1 MPGARGGGDA
11 DDFRRFADSGA
22 IAALAPP
29 LLPAQYGG
37 SRSTLFPA
45 AVNPPDNLPMFVLKV
60 LGGAALERGGVPV
73 TGRAVH
79 RRRLALLALLASARG
94 RMVRRERL
102 IGYLWPEH
110 PGDAARH
117 LLSES
122 LYILRKAVG
131 EDMFVSAGDELSL
144 DPASVRSDL
153 ADFLSALEADDP
165 ERAVAA
171 YGGPFLDGF
180 VVADAPEFERWA
192 EEERDRHARAYARA
206 LEQLAEGREAEGDYR
221 GAAEWWKRLAREDPF
236 SSRIALRTMQALE
249 AGGERAAAIRHAT
262 AHAALMRAEMEAE
275 PDAAVEEFAR
285 RLREAPRTA
294 EPTPMPAFAAA
305 PGESAVATAVQA
317 APAVAQPGAAPAP
330 SAEPQGARRTTVV
343 PAVRRRWLVPALAV
357 LAAVAAVVVG
367 MVASRQ
373 RAAAEGVNA
382 SVYIVLPFAQ
392 RVASPVTPDQ
402 AELLL
407 HDALSRW
414 TDLQLVDAQRARD
427 LLSRSGPPQ
436 NLREARRIAR
446 TAGAGKLVWGE
457 IIPLGDSILV
467 RGALYDVARGGDP
480 LHTGTIRV
488 GSDLR
493 GVSASFGSLTW
504 SLLGRT
510 GDAGD
515 ATGTTSLAAWQAYQ
529 RGRLAMSRWELERAG
544 TELARAVEID
554 PGYAAAHL
562 WLAQAAAWGGLA
574 SRWDWRASAARA
586 VADSAE
592 LSGRERLLAGAL
604 VALGE
609 KRYPDA
615 CTLYERLVARDSSDF
630 AAWFGLGECTRD
642 NQLVVPDPSSRSG
655 WRFQSSY
662 HRAVQAYSRALRTVP
677 SSHLAFRGAGF
688 SRLNDLLRTDEAML
702 RTGYRQEGA
711 TVRGFAAYP
720 SLAGDTLA
728 FVPWPIEEVAAV
740 RPETVPTTKR
750 AASQHNRQ
758 ELRTITLEWAR
769 AFPQSADAHEALA
782 LALEALGELRD
793 VAQGSPSAFGAVAR
807 ARELSR
813 NDPEQQLRLAKVQ
826 VRLWLRVEDFQR
838 ARAGADSVLQRW
850 RTPGPR
856 DAAELAPLAMLTG
869 RVEQARTL
877 LRAAVPETKFNTQ
890 HGEAINV
897 PNPVALAAADALV
910 LSGLGLEPETGEAE
924 AALARLVD
932 AWIEPG
938 ERAKVLAAVLNGPR
952 RMSFNQARV
961 RAAPLE
967 MPDFVVEMQ
976 QMLVR
981 GDAAS
986 ARARLAALAQGRGA
1000 RRAGDLTL
1008 DFTYPEA
1015 ELHLALGDTARA
1027 LEELDRALLGLEAV
1041 LPSVLNRVEQTG
1053 GLLRAMRLRAQL
1065 AEARGDTA
1073 TATRWRTAL
1082 ATLWSGGDARLRR
1095 SIR

>member
-1 MPGARGGGDA
+1 
-11 DDFRRFADSGA
+11 
-22 IAALAPP
+22 
-29 LLPAQYGG
+29 
-37 SRSTLFPA
+37 
-45 AVNPPDNLPMFVLKV
+45 MFVLKV

-131 EDMFVSAGDELSL
+131 EDMFVSAGDELAL
-144 DPASVRSDL
+144 DPATVRSDL
-153 ADFLSALEADDP
+153 ADFLAALDADDP

-180 VVADAPEFERWA
+180 VVSDAPEFERWA

-206 LEQLAEGREAEGDYR
+206 LEQLAEAREAEGDPR
-221 GAAEWWKRLAREDPF
+221 GAAEWWKQLARQDPF

-262 AHAALMRAEMEAE
+262 SHAALMRAEMEAE

-294 EPTPMPAFAAA
+294 EPAPVPTFASA
-305 PGESAVATAVQA
+305 PGGPALATAVQA
-317 APAVAQPGAAPAP
+317 APAPAVAAPPDPQAAP
-330 SAEPQGARRTTVV
+330 RTHAV
-343 PAVRRRWLVPALAV
+343 PALRRRWLAPGLALAAAVVAAV
-357 LAAVAAVVVG
+357 LAIVSARG
-367 MVASRQ
+367 
-373 RAAAEGVNA
+373 RANAEGVNA

-392 RVASPVTPDQ
+392 RGASPVTPDQ

-407 HDALSRW
+407 HDAFSRW

-446 TAGAGKLVWGE
+446 QAGAGKLVWGE
-457 IIPLGDSILV
+457 ITPLGDSILV
-467 RGALYDVARGGDP
+467 RGALYDVTRGGDP
-480 LHTGTIRV
+480 VQAGTIRV
-488 GSDLR
+488 GRDLR
-493 GVSASFGSLTW
+493 GVSARFGSLAW

-510 GDAGD
+510 GDAGG

-544 TELARAVEID
+544 TELEQAVSLD

-562 WLAQAAAWGGLA
+562 WLAQAVAWGNLPGNPN
-574 SRWDWRASAARA
+574 WRDNAARA

-592 LSGRERLLAGAL
+592 LSARERLLAGAL

-609 KRYPDA
+609 QRYPDA
-615 CTLYERLVARDSSDF
+615 CASYERLVARDSSDF
-630 AAWFGLGECTRD
+630 AAWFGIGECTRD
-642 NQLVVPDPSSRSG
+642 NQIVVPDPSSRSG

-662 HRAVQAYSRALRTVP
+662 HRAVQAYSRALRTIP

-688 SRLNDLLRTDEAML
+688 ARLNELLRTDEGML
-702 RTGYRQEGA
+702 RTGYRREGTA
-711 TVRGFAAYP
+711 VRGFAAYP
-720 SLAGDTLA
+720 SLEGDTLA
-728 FVPWPIEEVAAV
+728 FVPWPMEAVAAV
-740 RPETVPTTKR
+740 RPETVPPSRR
-750 AASQHNRQ
+750 AASQYNRK
-758 ELRTITLEWAR
+758 EMRRITLEWAR

-782 LALEALGELRD
+782 MALEALGQLQNVKEGD
-793 VAQGSPSAFGAVAR
+793 PSAFRELAQAR
-807 ARELSR
+807 GLAREPDQR
-813 NDPEQQLRLAKVQ
+813 LRLAIVQ
-826 VRLWLRVEDFQR
+826 VRLWLRVEDFR
-838 ARAGADSVLQRW
+838 HARTAADSVLQQW

-856 DAAELAPLAMLTG
+856 DAAALAPLALLTG
-869 RVEQARTL
+869 RVEQARAL
-877 LRAAVPETKFNTQ
+877 MRAAVPETPFNTPQ
-890 HGEAINV
+890 GEYVTV
-897 PNPVALAAADALV
+897 PGPVALAAADALV
-910 LSGLGLEPETGEAE
+910 FAGLGLEPETGEAE
-924 AALARLVD
+924 VALGRLVD
-932 AWIEPG
+932 AWIDPAD
-938 ERAKVLAAVLNGPR
+938 RLKVRAAVLNGSR
-952 RMSFNQARV
+952 RLSFGGNLARV

-976 QMLVR
+976 QMLAR
-981 GDAAS
+981 GDAAG
-986 ARARLAALAQGRGA
+986 ARARLEALAQGRGT
-1000 RRAGDLTL
+1000 RRPGDVTL
-1008 DFTYPEA
+1008 DFAYPEA

-1027 LEELDRALLGLEAV
+1027 LQELDRALLALEAV
-1041 LPSVLNRVEQTG
+1041 APSVLTRVEQTG

-1065 AEARGDTA
+1065 AESRRDVP

-1082 ATLWSGGDARLRR
+1082 STLWSGGDARLRR